1 MRIQE
6 QTTHLFLQARDG
18 DAEAMNALLP
28 HVYEQLYALAQ
39 RHQKRHFQKRLLDT
53 TAIVHEV
60 YLKIVD
66 QKRVSVND
74 RAHFFALAARVVR
87 QVLIDEARK
96 RSRKKRGG
104 DIEMVSLER
113 LDVPIEERSSTLL
126 AIDEALEQLALH
138 NERMAQIVE
147 YRFFVGL
154 SVAEVAEVMGVSE
167 RTVAREWRRARAYL
181 YQALRSPQ
189 ESAEPEDPA

>member
-39 RHQKRHFQKRLLDT
+39 RHQKHHFQKRLLDT

-60 YLKIVD
+60 YLKMVD
-66 QKRVSVND
+66 QKRVNVND

-104 DIEMVSLER
+104 DIEMISLER

-189 ESAEPEDPA
+189 ESAEPEDPT